1 MAFFCTLNYSQV
13 KYTRLTKEQLEELHP
28 EFINFLA
35 TQSITAEEWKSIK
48 EEKPAVAEEQLD
60 VFSDLIWE
68 GVLQRVEFLE
78 KIEPL
83 QMHLFSMAEKEMRL
97 ISVRLRQPEID
108 LTTQEG
114 FQWFKKNYLADS
126 VEYLT
131 ASKSYGEDPK
141 VDIFGLIQQ
150 GAVITKGDLF
160 NWFDEIIQ

>member
-1 MAFFCTLNYSQV
+1 M

-48 EEKPAVAEEQLD
+48 EEKPSVAEEQLD

-108 LTTQEG
+108 LTTREG

-131 ASKSYGEDPK
+131 ASKSYGEDRK